1 MVKVESWLVVLCFL
15 VGILVATGVSAEV
28 GKADL
33 SELILENNEFAFDL
47 YQALRSENIN
57 VFCSPYSISLALA
70 MAYAG
75 ARGQTEQEMAD
86 TLHFTLPQDQ
96 LYLAFRALRLEFATR
111 DEEDQG
117 LRLHIANSIWGQAGH
132 RFLPEFLDILAEN
145 YGAGFKE
152 LDFLGAPEAS
162 RLIINQWV
170 SKETQEKIKDLVPPG
185 GIMPSTRLILAN
197 AIYFKAAW
205 LYPFEKALTHDDV
218 FHLLDR
224 GQVLVPMMTQEEWL
238 GYAAGDGHRVVEL
251 LYQAGE
257 ASMVILLP
265 DLHRF
270 EEFERSLDAQRV
282 AAILD
287 RMERKNIRLT
297 MPKFTYE
304 STFRLGETLAGMGME
319 TAFSPAADFSG
330 MDGTRNLFID
340 EVYHKAYVAVD
351 EAGTEAAAATAVAM
365 ELGIPPEPIEVR
377 IDHPFI
383 FLIRDIKTGAILF
396 VGRVLNPS

>member
-33 SELILENNEFAFDL
+33 SELVLENNEFAFDL

-96 LYLAFRALRLEFATR
+96 LHLAFRALRLEFATR

-170 SKETQEKIKDLVPPG
+170 SEETQEKIKDLVPPG

-205 LYPFEKALTHDDV
+205 LYPFEKELTHDDV

-238 GYAAGDGHRVVEL
+238 GYAAGDGYQVVEL
-251 LYQAGE
+251 PYQAGE

-270 EEFERSLDAQRV
+270 EEFERLLDAQRV
-282 AAILD
+282 AAILE
-287 RMERKNIRLT
+287 RIERKYARLS

-304 STFRLGETLAGMGME
+304 STFRLGETLAGMGMG
-319 TAFSPAADFSG
+319 TAFSSTADFSG
-330 MDGTRNLFID
+330 MDGTRNLFIN

-377 IDHPFI
+377 IDYPFI